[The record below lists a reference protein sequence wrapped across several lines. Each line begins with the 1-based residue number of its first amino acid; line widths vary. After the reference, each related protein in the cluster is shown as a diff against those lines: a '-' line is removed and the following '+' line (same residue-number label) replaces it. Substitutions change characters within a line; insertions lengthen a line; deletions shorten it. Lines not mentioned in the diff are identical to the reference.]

1 MEESLEK
8 LIKRVI
14 LKKYPWVKGFDVD
27 KIKDSNFSWRD
38 MYGVTYHIDYRLL
51 VDEYLKDDEDGDVV
65 FKELKSATKHLYD
78 ILGPSLS
85 DGWYGVTFKIYKG
98 DVNFTL

>member
-1 MEESLEK
+1 MKESLEK

-14 LKKYPWVKGFDVD
+14 LKKYPWVKDFDVN
-27 KIKDSNFSWRD
+27 KIKDDNFSWRD

-51 VDEYLKDDEDGDVV
+51 ADEYLKDDEDGNVV
-65 FKELKSATKHLYD
+65 FNKLRSETMHLYN
-78 ILGPSLS
+78 ILGPSPS
-85 DGWYGVTFKIYKG
+85 DGWCGVTFKIYKG

>member
-1 MEESLEK
+1 MKEGLEK
-8 LIKRVI
+8 LIRRVI
-14 LKKYPWVKGFDVD
+14 LKKYPWVKDFDVD
-27 KIKDSNFSWRD
+27 KIKDGNFSWRD

-51 VDEYLKDDEDGDVV
+51 ADEYLKDDEDGYVV
-65 FKELKSATKHLYD
+65 LNKLRSETKHLYN
-78 ILGPSLS
+78 ILGPSPS

>member
-1 MEESLEK
+1 MKESLEK

-14 LKKYPWVKGFDVD
+14 LKKYPWVKDFNVG
-27 KIKDSNFSWRD
+27 KNKDNDFSWTD
-38 MYGVTYHIDYRLL
+38 TYGVTYHIDYRLL
-51 VDEYLKDDEDGDVV
+51 SDEYLKDDEDGYVV
-65 FKELKSATKHLYD
+65 LNKLRSETKHLYD
-78 ILGPSLS
+78 ILGPSPS